1 MFFAAQPLP
10 IFVAGGWALG
20 LPLPIFVAGGWAFV
34 ALPLPVLL
42 AGGWAFVV
50 APLPIFVLTRPAS
63 TQKTALTLQKKMS
76 RRTVGGIN
84 FANIKKSCL
93 GFVVDFFVD
102 PGSGKCE
109 RKACRAKSQHV
120 KVQPPLPPN
129 SKFGQ
134 TVGPCVNIS
143 RAPVLT

>member
-63 TQKTALTLQKKMS
+63 TQKTALTLQKK
-76 RRTVGGIN
+76 
-84 FANIKKSCL
+84 CL
-93 GFVVDFFVD
+93 GGLLTELISQILRSRAGGWLLIFFVD

-109 RKACRAKSQHV
+109 KKASG
-120 KVQPPLPPN
+120 
-129 SKFGQ
+129 SKGLC
-134 TVGPCVNIS
+134 P
-143 RAPVLT
+143 